1 MISQPGIAMLLPRQ
15 ALTGQGDSA
24 MKAGDV
30 MTMGAATVRPDSTL
44 AQAAQLL
51 IEHRISGLPVVD
63 EDGRLIGLVTEHD
76 FLRQHDGTRRR
87 WLDALLAEPGG
98 QLTARELYDRRVVN
112 VMSRGPVSV
121 RVDTPIEE
129 IVDLMHR
136 HRVKRL
142 PVVAEG
148 KVVGIVS
155 RADVLEALLGRHARG
170 RRT

>member
-1 MISQPGIAMLLPRQ
+1 MYADPALPDKIIRGG
-15 ALTGQGDSA
+15 TFT

-30 MTMGAATVRPDSTL
+30 MTIGAATVRPDATL
-44 AQAAQLL
+44 AEAAQLL
-51 IEHRISGLPVVD
+51 IENRISGLPVVD
-63 EDGRLIGLVTEHD
+63 QDGRLIGLVTEHD
-76 FLRQHDGTRRR
+76 FLRQHDGARRR

-98 QLTARELYDRRVVN
+98 QITARELYDRRVVN

-121 RVDTPIEE
+121 HVDTPIEE

-142 PVVAEG
+142 PVVADG

-155 RADVLEALLGRHARG
+155 RANLLEALLGLHAR
-170 RRT
+170 RHRS

>member
-1 MISQPGIAMLLPRQ
+1 
-15 ALTGQGDSA
+15 

-30 MTMGAATVRPDSTL
+30 MTIGAATVRPDATL
-44 AQAAQLL
+44 AEAAQLL

-63 EDGRLIGLVTEHD
+63 QDGRLIGLVTEHD
-76 FLRQHDGTRRR
+76 FLRQHDGARRR

-98 QLTARELYDRRVVN
+98 QITARELYDRRVVN

-121 RVDTPIEE
+121 HVDTPIEE

-142 PVVAEG
+142 PVVADG

-155 RADVLEALLGRHARG
+155 RANLLEALLGLHAR
-170 RRT
+170 RHRS